1 VNRTD
6 RILLAAAVV
15 AVDLLLFVLP
25 LTGLLAAWILIAR
38 PPWFRRF
45 VDDLY
50 AGDPVRDG

>member
-1 VNRTD
+1 MNRTD